1 MAASD
6 SDFRH
11 VFFVSMSLSDE
22 GVDPETTVRFRYN
35 SKGTLS
41 KGTFE
46 EGRNALK
53 DYFYGPR
60 ILYCQEFFNCSHGVF
75 VKRALKSVQF
85 LLGNVSGSNTN
96 EKEMKSKVASFFA
109 VAEDKSNS
117 GVMSADGYV
126 QGILSEISQKS
137 SSFGVHIHSPVPAF
151 VLDDYR
157 VVSIEDVYSSSLQS
171 SSSQSRVVIYQL
183 NEFGKITNA
192 RVFDQSAEEIPCN
205 NVLRAQHHFYD
216 AVDARNA
223 KKVQNLF
230 SDNSP
235 IIEFPVGAAPMNV
248 TSFTSSFFA
257 KMKSMTRSA
266 QRTYVNGNQVAQ
278 VLEFQDSTDR
288 KAAVHVLTFNADME
302 VTRSEWFSK

>member
-1 MAASD
+1 
-6 SDFRH
+6 
-11 VFFVSMSLSDE
+11 MSLSDE

-53 DYFYGPR
+53 DDFYGPR
-60 ILYCQEFFNCSHGVF
+60 ILYYQKFFNCSHGVF

-85 LLGNVSGSNTN
+85 LLGNISAANTN
-96 EKEMKSKVASFFA
+96 EKEMKMKATSFFA

-117 GVMSADGYV
+117 GVMSADGFV
-126 QGILSEISQKS
+126 QRILSEISQKS
-137 SSFGVHIHSPVPAF
+137 SSFGLHIHSPVLSF

-171 SSSQSRVVIYQL
+171 SSSHSRVVIYQF

-192 RVFDQSAEEIPCN
+192 RVYDQSAEEIPCD

-216 AVDARNA
+216 AVDARNT
-223 KKVQNLF
+223 KKFQNLF
-230 SDNSP
+230 SDNP

-248 TSFTSSFFA
+248 TLFASSFFD
-257 KMKSMTRSA
+257 KMKTMTRSA

-278 VLEFQDSTDR
+278 VLEFQNSADR